1 MVEHVEGPMKRE
13 FFVAHSFTKQY
24 KDDLRRAVEDALCG
38 HLDGLEPYYADT
50 EIREGHIFVNKII
63 PKIKSTEF
71 GIYEISEQS
80 PNVFLELGAAIA
92 LGITYYILCRKD
104 TKIPADLQGLGR
116 IEYESFS
123 DLTKQLKEKVLT
135 NKTRKHLGQIEKEHI
150 HVNSEVIS
158 KVMNTIG
165 QKSVEL
171 NLQRE
176 VLRVVNE
183 VYPDYMNSEILMQKI
198 GILVE
203 ERKLEIIV
211 AELEELGDVKVTAR
225 SFDDPIG
232 MVRITAQGR
241 KRI

>member
-13 FFVAHSFTKQY
+13 FFVAHSFTKKY
-24 KDDLRRAVEDALCG
+24 EDDLRRAVGDALSG
-38 HLDGLEPYYADT
+38 HIDGLEPYYADT
-50 EIREGHIFVNKII
+50 EIRKGHIFINKII

-92 LGITYYILCRKD
+92 LGMTYYIVCTKD

-123 DLTKQLKEKVLT
+123 DLTNQLKDKVLT
-135 NKTRKHLGQIEKEHI
+135 DKTRKRLRHIEDEHI
-150 HVNSEVIS
+150 PINSEVIS
-158 KVMNTIG
+158 KTIDTIG
-165 QKSVEL
+165 RKSQEL

-176 VLRVVNE
+176 VLRVINE
-183 VYPDYMNSEILMQKI
+183 VYPDHMDSGILMEKI
-198 GILVE
+198 SIPADKRELQ
-203 ERKLEIIV
+203 IIV
-211 AELEELGDVKVTAR
+211 AELEELGDVEVMGQ
-225 SFDDPIG
+225 SFGDRIG
-232 MVRITAQGR
+232 MVKITARGR